1 MLDALGRL
9 RSKYRKA
16 WRTHDHDALCTL
28 RIVESELD
36 RGGAAQRIANEAR
49 ARDVER
55 VHEVADR
62 LGHEGER
69 AALNLRL
76 VALRETRQVGQDNA
90 KTLGEMIHVA
100 AVSGPSAGPPPA
112 PLKHDYGTHPPRLG
126 LGEFEQT
133 RP

>member
-76 VALRETRQVGQDNA
+76 VALRETRQVGQGNA
-90 KTLGEMIHVA
+90 QTLGERIHVA
-100 AVSGPSAGPPPA
+100 AVGAPSAGSPTA
-112 PLKHDYGTHPPRLG
+112 PLKPDFGRTAPRLPI
-126 LGEFEQT
+126 EEV
-133 RP
+133 